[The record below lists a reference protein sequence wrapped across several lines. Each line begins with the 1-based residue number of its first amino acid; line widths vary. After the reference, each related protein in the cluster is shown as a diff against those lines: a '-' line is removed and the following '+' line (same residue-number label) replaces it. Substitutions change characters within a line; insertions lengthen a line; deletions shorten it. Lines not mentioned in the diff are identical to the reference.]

1 MHAFHANN
9 ALHADDVRD
18 DFLHNEKN
26 TRKLPHRV
34 ANKESPDD
42 DDEAKQKQSTSPC

>member
-1 MHAFHANN
+1 MHAFRESNV
-9 ALHADDVRD
+9 LHADDARD
-18 DFLHNEKN
+18 DFLHNGMH
-26 TRKLPHRV
+26 TRRLLHRV

>member
-1 MHAFHANN
+1 MHAFHASNV
-9 ALHADDVRD
+9 LHADDVRD
-18 DFLHNEKN
+18 VFLHNEKN
-26 TRKLPHRV
+26 TRMLPHRV